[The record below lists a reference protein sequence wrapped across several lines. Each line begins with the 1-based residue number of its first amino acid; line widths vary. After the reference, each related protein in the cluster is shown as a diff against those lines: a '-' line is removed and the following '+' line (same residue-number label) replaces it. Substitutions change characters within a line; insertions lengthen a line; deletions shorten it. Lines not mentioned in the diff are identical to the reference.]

1 MSGMHPQ
8 FMLSKRFPVH
18 TAIELQD
25 LTTLA
30 SLLSQERDARFHFER
45 KLTDNEV
52 SVLHQACCARTQSSK
67 VWSDIV
73 KVCLNLGAPVN
84 EPDCIGQTP
93 LFYAVTHCQAKELV
107 PLLLT
112 AGAYVNHPRWSDGWT
127 VLHVAAMVGA
137 KEVSCMLLQAGA
149 NTTLQDQQGV
159 TAAQLAIKYG
169 YKCIAETIK
178 KSPKNLFKEEVALT
192 KKN

>member
-52 SVLHQACCARTQSSK
+52 
-67 VWSDIV
+67 
-73 KVCLNLGAPVN
+73 
-84 EPDCIGQTP
+84 
-93 LFYAVTHCQAKELV
+93 
-107 PLLLT
+107 
-112 AGAYVNHPRWSDGWT
+112 
-127 VLHVAAMVGA
+127 
-137 KEVSCMLLQAGA
+137 
-149 NTTLQDQQGV
+149 TT
-159 TAAQLAIKYG
+159 KY
-169 YKCIAETIK
+169 IFAFI
-178 KSPKNLFKEEVALT
+178 
-192 KKN
+192 